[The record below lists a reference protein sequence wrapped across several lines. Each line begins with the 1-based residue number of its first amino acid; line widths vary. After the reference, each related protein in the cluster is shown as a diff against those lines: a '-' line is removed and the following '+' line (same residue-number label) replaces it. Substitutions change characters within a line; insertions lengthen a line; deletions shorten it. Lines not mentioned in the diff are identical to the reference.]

1 VPESRKVLRH
11 GLPFQV
17 DVGSRLVH
25 RCVQVRMA
33 EPLTDGG
40 EADYRL
46 EKANCSRMSHRMR
59 MDSLV
64 GRRRRQP
71 QARRPPPMRL
81 SATAIA
87 A

>member
-1 VPESRKVLRH
+1 LAQPTSEIIVVEVEDATFRGCQNFGKDLRH

-40 EADYRL
+40 EVDSCL
-46 EKANCSRMSHRMR
+46 EKANCSRMSH
-59 MDSLV
+59 
-64 GRRRRQP
+64 
-71 QARRPPPMRL
+71 
-81 SATAIA
+81 
-87 A
+87 